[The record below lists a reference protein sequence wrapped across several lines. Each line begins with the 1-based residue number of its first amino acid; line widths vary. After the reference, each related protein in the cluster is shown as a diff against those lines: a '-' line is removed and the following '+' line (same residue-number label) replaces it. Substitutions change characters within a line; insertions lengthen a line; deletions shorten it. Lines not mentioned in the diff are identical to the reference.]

1 MRGKKNDD
9 DERTSWGEKP
19 GKPIA
24 SRGLTRRD
32 LPKIAAKATIG
43 VIAMNGLNPDL
54 DIKN

>member
-1 MRGKKNDD
+1 MAGKKNDA
-9 DERTSWGEKP
+9 ELTSWGDKP

-32 LPKIAAKATIG
+32 LPKIAAKAAIG
-43 VIAMNGLNPDL
+43 VIAMNGPNPDL